1 MVKNRNLKKIPD
13 VELATMYIRLERV
26 FLHHEKIF
34 WAKFEDL
41 HWELKKEIHRRN
53 RALIYKEAVKHLR
66 LGKYENQ
73 FRSASKYADAVMDDS
88 NYFAENSTWEI
99 GSFYTKSGNPVL
111 VDLVCHWSRI

>member
-13 VELATMYIRLERV
+13 VELATTFKRLERV
-26 FLHHEKIF
+26 CLYHEKIF
-34 WAKFEDL
+34 WDKFEDL
-41 HWELKKEIHRRN
+41 QWELKKEIDRRN

-73 FRSASKYADAVMDDS
+73 FSRASRYVDAIMDGSD
-88 NYFAENSTWEI
+88 YFTESESWEI